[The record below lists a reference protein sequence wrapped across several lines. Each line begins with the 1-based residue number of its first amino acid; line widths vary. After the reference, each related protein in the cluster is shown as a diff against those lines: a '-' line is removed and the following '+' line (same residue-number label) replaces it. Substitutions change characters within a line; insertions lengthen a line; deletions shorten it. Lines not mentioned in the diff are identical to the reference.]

1 MPYHPSI
8 MFVRVKSTPNSPR
21 QSVQI
26 VESVRQGDQVKQRI
40 VRHVGIALNDE
51 ELVQLRH
58 LATEFMLRMEAE
70 RLSDGSLFATSPQEL
85 SVRKRGRPKRV
96 DVTQVAGVDQV
107 ALGDLVEEA
116 RHIEGPHEA
125 LGHLYDYLGFHTLL
139 RSKRYNALLKDLVL
153 ARIMHPGSK
162 ASTQKHL
169 QQQWGRSHDL
179 DAIYRMMDQL
189 EERLPEMKRAVYQA
203 TASLT
208 QGQVDLM
215 LFDVTTLYFES
226 VRTDELRTFG
236 YSKDQKYH
244 CTQVVLALAT
254 NAEGLPIGYELFAG
268 NTAEV
273 HTLLASIEE
282 WRQRMSI
289 ERVTV
294 VADRA
299 LCSRQNL
306 TQLEQAQCQYVV
318 AMPLR
323 RTLKQTQA
331 AELQQARDFRLQVLD
346 EQPIWVREFDFEGRR
361 LIVTY
366 SASRARKDEADRQA
380 ILEKLKPKL
389 GAQANAKKLISNSG
403 YLKYIEAEGQPGT
416 FVLNEGKIADEARWD
431 GLHAILTNDKETA
444 ASVLL
449 GRYRRLWVIEE
460 SFRIH
465 KHSLAVRPIFH
476 FKPERIK
483 AHIGLC
489 FLAFAL
495 LRQAQ
500 QRIRLAQSAMSPEV
514 IRDALMGVQAS
525 ILKHKKTGVRY
536 RLPSRFSQTAAT
548 LYKAL
553 GVKRRLD
560 AEVHLS

>member
-1 MPYHPSI
+1 

-26 VESVRQGDQVKQRI
+26 VESVRQGEQVKQRI

-51 ELVQLRH
+51 ELAPLRK
-58 LATEFMLRMEAE
+58 LATEIMLRLEAE
-70 RLSDGSLFATSPQEL
+70 RLSEGSLFQTSPQDL
-85 SVRKRGRPKRV
+85 SARKRGRPKRV

-107 ALGDLVEEA
+107 RLGDLAEES
-116 RHIEGPHEA
+116 RRVEGPHEA
-125 LGHLYDYLGFHTLL
+125 LGGLYDYLGFDTVL
-139 RSKRYNALLKDLVL
+139 RGKRHNALLKDLVL

-162 ASTQKHL
+162 ASTQRHL
-169 QQQWGRSHDL
+169 QQQWGRSHGL

-189 EERLPEMKRAVYQA
+189 EQRLPEMKRAVYQA

-226 VRTDELRTFG
+226 VRTDELRRFG

-273 HTLLASIEE
+273 HTLLASVEA
-282 WRQRMSI
+282 WRQGLSI
-289 ERVTV
+289 ERVTF
-294 VADRA
+294 VADRG
-299 LCSRQNL
+299 LCSRHNL
-306 TQLEQAQCQYVV
+306 AQLEQAQCQYVV
-318 AMPLR
+318 GMPMR

-331 AELQQARDFRLQVLD
+331 AEVQQALDFKLQVVD
-346 EQPIWVREFDFEGRR
+346 EQPVWVREFEFEGKR

-366 SASRARKDEADRQA
+366 SASRARKDQADRQA
-380 ILEKLKPKL
+380 ILEKLQSTL
-389 GAQANAKKLISNSG
+389 GTRANGKKLISNKG

-416 FVLNEGKIADEARWD
+416 FVLNEDKIAAESLWD
-431 GLHAILTNDKETA
+431 GLHAILTNDSETE

-449 GRYRRLWVIEE
+449 ARYRRLWVIEE

-465 KHSLAVRPIFH
+465 KHSLAVRPMFH
-476 FKPERIK
+476 FKPERIQ

-500 QRIRLAQSAMSPEV
+500 QRIRLAQSAMSPEA

-525 ILKHKKTGVRY
+525 ILKHKKTGARY
-536 RLPSRFSQTAAT
+536 RLPSRFSQAAASV
-548 LYKAL
+548 YKAL
-553 GVKRRLD
+553 GVKRQLD
-560 AEVHLS
+560 AEVYLS